1 MQVTKKNE
9 KSGNSK
15 VMSAKLAFATGGF
28 DTNYFDFS
36 RRIFNGERI
45 LKHGYLYWLESGEP
59 GDEESKV
66 PAFADLPR
74 DSELLESEELKE
86 AEAKNAKLW
95 ESNEALKEKVKELD
109 EAILNARELG
119 RLEAEI
125 EFQRKRGD
133 EFKEMLLAQIEI
145 K

>member
-1 MQVTKKNE
+1 
-9 KSGNSK
+9 
-15 VMSAKLAFATGGF
+15 MSAKLAFATGGF
-28 DTNYFDFS
+28 DTNYLDFS

-45 LKHGYLYWLESGEP
+45 LKHGYSYCLESGEP

-74 DSELLESEELKE
+74 DSEPLESEELKE
-86 AEAKNAKLW
+86 AEANNAKLW
-95 ESNEALKEKVKELD
+95 KSNEALKEKIKELD
-109 EAILNARELG
+109 EAILNAKELG

-133 EFKEMLLAQIEI
+133 EFKEMLLSQIAI